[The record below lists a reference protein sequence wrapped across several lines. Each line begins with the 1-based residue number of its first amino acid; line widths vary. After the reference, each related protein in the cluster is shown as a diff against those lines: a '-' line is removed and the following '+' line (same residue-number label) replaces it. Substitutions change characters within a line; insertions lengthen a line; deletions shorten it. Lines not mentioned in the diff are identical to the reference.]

1 MVKLQRL
8 AALTV
13 ALALSLG
20 CVSSPPGSRAAP
32 NSDPNGAPSG
42 APPAQ
47 AQGPSRTEPAA
58 PAPGTRLAAP
68 DALSPQATL
77 DLLRSVTAPARN
89 EADLVR
95 RFKSACGAPA
105 AQAVPLTREAQLGE
119 TQQFWV
125 LDEPNR
131 RYFQVPATLRH
142 ASPHLLFYVQEG
154 ASVNAD
160 ALAASATVF
169 EEKTYPQL
177 VRTFGT
183 LPAEPRLTVFN
194 GRVPG
199 VGGYFSAS
207 DLYPRTVNPY
217 SNERVMVFMSLDSTR
232 PGTGAY
238 DAVLA
243 HEAQHF
249 IHWVVKPQQDSWVN
263 EGASEL
269 AMAIS
274 GYEQHGP
281 ARSYLNSPETQLNA
295 WAERPALALPH
306 YGAGYLI
313 LEYLAQ
319 RMGGY
324 EHLKNFISA
333 PGTSVQTFELLPLQ
347 PGRPARRRGAL
358 RRPLPRLR
366 GGQPGQRH
374 RPGGRSLRLPAPG
387 GPAGQDAG
395 DPHRLPRHLRWPAA
409 PVRHPL
415 PRAAVPAGCAR
426 SGRRWRCASAGP
438 ARRPSS
444 VVRRAPAGRAQWW
457 SNAADEM
464 ESTLT
469 REVDLS
475 AVEGATLRFSAW
487 YSTERDYDYAGVAVS
502 TDGGCSWQTLPGQHT
517 TDANPVGQNLGHGLT
532 GSSGGGPVAAW
543 VDETMDLSPFAG
555 RKVLLALP
563 LRHRPVLPRLR
574 VRRGRRQHPRDR
586 AGR

>member
-1 MVKLQRL
+1 M
-8 AALTV
+8 TV
-13 ALALSLG
+13 
-20 CVSSPPGSRAAP
+20 
-32 NSDPNGAPSG
+32 
-42 APPAQ
+42 
-47 AQGPSRTEPAA
+47 
-58 PAPGTRLAAP
+58 
-68 DALSPQATL
+68 
-77 DLLRSVTAPARN
+77 PARN

-169 EEKTYPQL
+169 EERTYPQL

-333 PGTSVQTFELLPLQ
+333 PGTSVQTFDSFLSSPA
-347 PGRPARRRGAL
+347 GRPAGAARFDDLFRDFVVANLVNDTALADGRFGYQRLAGL
-358 RRPLPRLR
+358 RARTQETHTAYPVTSDGRLR
-366 GGQPGQRH
+366 PYGTRYLELQSPPG
-374 RPGGRSLRLPAPG
+374 APG
-387 GPAGQDAG
+387 GSTLEVRFSGAGEAPLFG
-395 DPHRLPRHLRWPAA
+395 GAA
-409 PVRHPL
+409 RT
-415 PRAAVPAGCAR
+415 
-426 SGRRWRCASAGP
+426 S
-438 ARRPSS
+438 
-444 VVRRAPAGRAQWW
+444 GRAQWW

-532 GSSGGGPVAAW
+532 GSSGGARWPPGWTRRWTSAP
-543 VDETMDLSPFAG
+543 SPGARCSCASTTSPTSPTTAPG
-555 RKVLLALP
+555 SPWTTSASPRSGWP
-563 LRHRPVLPRLR
+563 MTLRPT
-574 VRRGRRQHPRDR
+574 R
-586 AGR
+586 AGMPGASCARSTPAPWTGRCR